1 MKTFASDNFAS
12 VHPLILKALNDCN
25 DEHEFAYGYDKYT
38 EIATNKFKELFG
50 EQIDVYFVFN
60 GTGANVLSISTL
72 LKSFNSVICASSAHI
87 NVDECGAFENFSG
100 AKLNLV
106 ETIDGKIK
114 KEDIK
119 KYLHAIGVEHHS
131 QPKVV
136 TISQPTELGTLY
148 TIDEL
153 KDLSDFIHNN
163 NMFLHIDGAR
173 IANSVVALNTT
184 LKEMITNTNV
194 DVLSFGG
201 TKNGMMFGEAVIFFN
216 KNLSG
221 DFKFL
226 RKHGLQLYSK
236 MRYISAQFIE
246 YLSNE
251 LWLKNAKLSND
262 FAKYLEKKIK
272 NINGIELIQKV
283 ETNGLFV
290 KIPKNKI
297 EILQQ
302 KYYFYVW
309 DEELSI
315 VRFMTSF
322 DTTKEDIDNFVKYLE
337 ENII

>member
-1 MKTFASDNFAS
+1 MKTFASDNFVS
-12 VHPLILKALNDCN
+12 VHPNILKALNDCN
-25 DEHEFAYGYDKYT
+25 NEHEFAYGYDKYT
-38 EIATNKFKELFG
+38 ETAISKFKELFG
-50 EQIDVYFVFN
+50 EHIDVYFVFN

-100 AKLNLV
+100 AKLNLI
-106 ETIDGKIK
+106 ETTDGKIK
-114 KEDIK
+114 KEDIQ

-131 QPKVV
+131 QPKVI

-153 KDLSDFIHNN
+153 KELSDFIHNN
-163 NMFLHIDGAR
+163 NMYLHIDGAR
-173 IANSVVALNTT
+173 IANSIVALNTT
-184 LKEMITNTNV
+184 LKEMIVETNI
-194 DVLSFGG
+194 DILSFGG
-201 TKNGMMFGEAVIFFN
+201 TKNGMMFGEAVIFFD
-216 KNLSG
+216 KNLSS
-221 DFKFL
+221 DFKYI

-251 LWLKNAKLSND
+251 LWLKNAEHSND
-262 FAKYLEKKIK
+262 CAKYLEKKIK
-272 NINGIELIQKV
+272 EIKEIEIVQKV

-290 KIPKNKI
+290 KIPKDKI
-297 EILQQ
+297 EILQK

-309 DEELSI
+309 DEEKSI

-322 DTTKEDIDNFVKYLE
+322 DTTKEDIDNFANYLKK
-337 ENII
+337 NIN